1 MKAPVVRPPWIRADH
16 DVVVDTVPM
25 HVDVDVKL
33 ARRGVRPAESPVLT
47 MADLI
52 AATFQFGCAC
62 RVSAAT
68 PATCGAAID
77 VPDKVSAPL
86 PEPDAVET
94 PFCH

>member
-1 MKAPVVRPPWIRADH
+1 
-16 DVVVDTVPM
+16 
-25 HVDVDVKL
+25 
-33 ARRGVRPAESPVLT
+33 